1 MSVSVINLPLPKSPE
16 LKGNISIDE
25 IEFCIKKT
33 LPNLSQSDV
42 LNLVHSVSSIIG
54 YKDKDWDLAF
64 KKRLEN
70 LYSNRPLH
78 LID

>member
-1 MSVSVINLPLPKSPE
+1 MSVSVKNQPLPEYPE
-16 LKGNISIDE
+16 LKGEISIDE

-42 LNLVHSVSSIIG
+42 LNLVHGISAIIG
-54 YKDKDWDLAF
+54 YKNRNWDLAF

-70 LYSNRPLH
+70 LYLNRPLH